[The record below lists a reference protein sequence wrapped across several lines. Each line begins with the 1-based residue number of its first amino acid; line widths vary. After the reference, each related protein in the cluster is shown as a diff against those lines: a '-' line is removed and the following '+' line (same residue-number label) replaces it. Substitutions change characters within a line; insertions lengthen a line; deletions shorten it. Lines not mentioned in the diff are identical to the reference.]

1 MTDKYKTKKQLMN
14 ELKIASECIKE
25 LEIAKNEYNFIE
37 TSLKERETR
46 YMTLLENLPQKIFL
60 KDKNSVYISCNKN
73 YAKDLKIIPEDIVGK
88 TDYEFFPKKLAEKYR
103 KDDRRIIKSRK
114 IEDIEEKYIQD
125 GKEYWVHTV
134 KTPIENEN
142 GEVTGVL
149 GIFWDITEDKLRE
162 ELLIENEEKFRI
174 LSEQSLMGLVIV
186 QDDIVKYINQTT
198 SNITKY
204 SKKEILNWKPNEY
217 LKVFLPEDRQ
227 FIIEQVKK
235 KQIGEKNGIVPH
247 YTIRIKTKNGN
258 IKCIEQ
264 FSKTIIFKGKPA
276 DFITLIDITERK
288 HSEEKIKR
296 HLELEKAAAE
306 ISELIVKTEDIDKG
320 LHEALS
326 VLGNIFEADQVYLFQ
341 RNIDKKIWFISHE
354 WFRKGFKSHKKELQ
368 NILEDKYLY
377 WVKKL
382 KKNKVISIIPDTSK
396 LTKKLL
402 KDVHIILKQS
412 ISSILAI
419 PLFYKDKFFGA
430 LAMVNVKKSKIWN
443 KDEINILR
451 TISEIITTSLL
462 KDRFQKSL
470 SKAIEELNYQ
480 KQRFEELAKLTIKSQ
495 EDERLYLASEIHDEF
510 LQNLIATLYFIE
522 KGDMSSKDKEM
533 KEMKEK
539 IINLIKA
546 SIDSGRRLISEIEPI
561 KEPEI
566 GLIQAIKKNI
576 NLRITDKKIKVR
588 FIHPENP
595 LKMNYETKINI
606 LRIIQEALINV
617 QKHSK
622 ATKLDLKIKIK
633 KNKLFIEI
641 KDNGIGFNVKSIL
654 KSDDMHYGLLMMQ
667 ERANLIGG
675 NIILN
680 SKIGKGTYIKGIFPY
695 N

>member
-1 MTDKYKTKKQLMN
+1 MNDKYRTKKQLMN
-14 ELKIASECIKE
+14 DLKIASESIKE
-25 LEIAKNEYNFIE
+25 LKITKKECNSIE
-37 TSLKERETR
+37 TSMKERETR
-46 YMTLLENLPQKIFL
+46 YRTLIENIPQKIFL
-60 KDKNSVYISCNKN
+60 KDKNSVYISCNENLARDFNIKP
-73 YAKDLKIIPEDIVGK
+73 KEIVGK
-88 TDYEFFPKKLAEKYR
+88 TDYEFFSKKLADKYR
-103 KDDRRIIKSRK
+103 RDDRRIMKSGK
-114 IEDIEEKYIQD
+114 IEDIEERYTLN

-134 KTPIENEN
+134 KTPIRNEN
-142 GEVTGVL
+142 GEVTGIL
-149 GIFWDITEDKLRE
+149 GIFWDITENKLRE
-162 ELLIENEEKFRI
+162 ELLKENEEKFRM

-186 QDDIVKYINQTT
+186 QDDRVKYVNQATT
-198 SNITKY
+198 DITKY
-204 SKKEILNWKPNEY
+204 SKKEILNWKPNDF
-217 LKVFLPEDRQ
+217 LKIFLPEERS

-235 KQIGEKNGIVPH
+235 KQDGNKNGVVPY
-247 YTIRIKTKNGN
+247 YTIRIKTKNGK
-258 IKCIEQ
+258 IKWIEQ
-264 FSKTIIFKGKPA
+264 FSKTILFEGKPA

-288 HSEEKIKR
+288 HSEGKIKR
-296 HLELEKAAAE
+296 HLELEKTAAE

-320 LHEALS
+320 LNKALS
-326 VLGNIFEADQVYLFQ
+326 VLGNIFKADQVYLFQ
-341 RNIDKKIWFISHE
+341 RNKDKKIWFITHE
-354 WFRKGFKSHKKELQ
+354 WYKKGFKSHKKKLQ

-377 WVKKL
+377 WVEKL
-382 KKNKVISIIPDTSK
+382 KKNKVISIPDTSK
-396 LTKKLL
+396 LTQKLL

-430 LAMVNVKKSKIWN
+430 LAIVNVKKSKIWN

-522 KGDMSSKDKEM
+522 KCDIPSKDKEM

-539 IINLIKA
+539 IISLIKA

-576 NLRITDKKIKVR
+576 NLRITDEKIKVR

-595 LKMNYETKINI
+595 LKIAYETKINI

-680 SKIGKGTYIKGIFPY
+680 SKIGKGTYIKGIFHY